1 MRYKLITLAAAA
13 IASSATAAAAKERI
27 VDVTTLDV
35 AGVRLGMFPDEARIG
50 LEAAGFKVS
59 DDRSGPSWTAQI
71 AEEAG
76 KYGNTR
82 RDTTRATNYTDDDG
96 PDFQTVEIS
105 YDVGTR
111 GSTWLKVNSTP
122 PGNPGHITQQ

>member
-35 AGVRLGMFPDEARIG
+35 AGVRLGMFPDEARIW
-50 LEAAGFKVS
+50 LEAAVFKVS

-71 AEEAG
+71 AEEAA
-76 KYGNTR
+76 KYVRSAEHTSEPQSLNR
-82 RDTTRATNYTDDDG
+82 NSVTDCG
-96 PDFQTVEIS
+96 
-105 YDVGTR
+105 Y
-111 GSTWLKVNSTP
+111 
-122 PGNPGHITQQ
+122 

>member
-59 DDRSGPSWTAQI
+59 DDRSGPSWTAPI

-76 KYGNTR
+76 KYVNRSAER
-82 RDTTRATNYTDDDG
+82 RVWKESVRTLR
-96 PDFQTVEIS
+96 S
-105 YDVGTR
+105 R
-111 GSTWLKVNSTP
+111 WSR
-122 PGNPGHITQQ
+122 